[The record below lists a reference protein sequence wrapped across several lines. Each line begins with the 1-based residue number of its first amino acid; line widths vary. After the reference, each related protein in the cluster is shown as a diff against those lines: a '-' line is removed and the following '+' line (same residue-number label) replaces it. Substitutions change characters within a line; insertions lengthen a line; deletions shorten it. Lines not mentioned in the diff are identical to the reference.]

1 MRDSERISRIAS
13 LIAQIWELQK
23 ETNFLQLIETLKGDY
38 SMQQTGSVEKQIF
51 IKDDEFEKFLEEHL
65 NDLIRENQNNLR

>member
-1 MRDSERISRIAS
+1 M
-13 LIAQIWELQK
+13 IAQIWELQK